1 MEHPKILNLLNENSD
16 SKFVTRKWNNVNDQS
31 NANYDVG
38 NIISNLCDYDAYILV
53 RCNTVTTAHNDPTPV
68 AFKNCATFI
77 KCITKIDG
85 TTTDDAED
93 LN

>member
-1 MEHPKILNLLNENSD
+1 MNQ
-16 SKFVTRKWNNVNDQS
+16 FVTKKWNIVNNQS

-38 NIISNLCDYDAYILV
+38 NGIIYNTETLKSNLYDHNDAYILV
-53 RCNTVTTAHNDPTPV
+53 RRDITTADQNFAIEV
-68 AFKNCATFI
+68 VFKNCTPFT

-93 LN
+93 LT